1 MKRSYEK
8 PLMFAETFVSNQY
21 VAACKEPMYNVTPTQ
36 VQCTSSGHTNR
47 QYITMFLDSQTS
59 CVATFVPNVGSA
71 SGDKFYTKFEACRNE
86 VGCNRSGWLRKHPR
100 DTNFSFHVA
109 MHGSGSEDPDKDGFI
124 NHTTVIDLS
133 LAQKYNLS

>member
-36 VQCTSSGHTNR
+36 VRCESPGHKNT
-47 QYITMFLDSQTS
+47 QSITMFTDQQTS
-59 CVATFVPNVGSA
+59 CVALFVPKVGSVQ
-71 SGDKFYTKFEACRNE
+71 GDKFKTQFEACAYVN
-86 VGCNRSGWLRKHPR
+86 GCNRKNYTGSSWQHAREHA
-100 DTNFSFHVA
+100 SFPGA
-109 MHGSGSEDPDKDGFI
+109 NNGAFI
-124 NHTTVIDLS
+124 NHDTTIDLS